1 MLYDRKALFWT
12 SLLAVVS
19 FHPLPHMLNSLR
31 VSHCLSLQGG
41 WDGGYYTY
49 WRVVVPC
56 WIFLESSKSNDKKS
70 TRPLHTF
77 IPTDTPSYWV
87 PFLTIK
93 NDILVTSEIS
103 TSILLTFLSKSG
115 VVKTCFFSK
124 FNYVKKS
131 MDVFKIMEEDKWQSQ
146 PKNGRFAYD

>member
-1 MLYDRKALFWT
+1 MLRTLEPKNRAKNKNAEAHFKNLCSYKMKSVYWKV
-12 SLLAVVS
+12 AVS
-19 FHPLPHMLNSLR
+19 
-31 VSHCLSLQGG
+31 
-41 WDGGYYTY
+41 
-49 WRVVVPC
+49 C